1 MKAFSPSCLCL
12 GAVLLSGC
20 EAPEGM
26 RYKMTASAPATTSLG
41 QAYSDIAGEVF
52 SDTMDI
58 IAMDRYRHGIRPPL
72 DTIPVASAEEDVS
85 FDKYQSLYFKV
96 YKVEIVDEY
105 DAPVPLDYSKHLPV
119 DPIDAVHSWA
129 GRLRPTGGLNK
140 LQVVIKDA
148 HVQDKQNDSANK
160 HYDAGLTI
168 EMRICSRDGA
178 VLASVSSVSV
188 QSADI
193 DGKAGND
200 ARKAALNEALLKLID
215 QVNGDL
221 EHKIAKNFSPYIDHD
236 KAG

>member
-1 MKAFSPSCLCL
+1 MKAFSPLWLCL

-26 RYKMTASAPATTSLG
+26 RYKMTASAPATTSLS

-58 IAMDRYRHGIRPPL
+58 VAMDRYRHGVRQPL
-72 DTIPVASAEEDVS
+72 DMTPAAAADTEVA
-85 FDKYQSLYFKV
+85 FDNYQSLYFKV
-96 YKVEIVDEY
+96 YKVEVVDQSG
-105 DAPVPLDYSKHLPV
+105 AQVSLDYSQHLPV

-140 LQVVIKDA
+140 LQVVIEDA
-148 HVQDKQNDSANK
+148 HLQDKQGDGANK
-160 HYDAGLTI
+160 HYVAGLTI
-168 EMRICSRDGA
+168 EIRICSRDGI
-178 VLASVSSVSV
+178 VLESVSSISM
-188 QSADI
+188 QSADV
-193 DGKAGND
+193 DSAAGVD
-200 ARKAALNEALLKLID
+200 ARKAALNQALLKLID

-221 EHKIAKNFSPYIDHD
+221 EHKIAKNFSPYIDHN